1 MAGYRVALPLCVSLG
16 PGHSEHKGLI
26 RKAGDNVCEREGDCW
41 WGKGS
46 LLSGDESANK
56 TQELPGSRGQMHM

>member
-1 MAGYRVALPLCVSLG
+1 MCV
-16 PGHSEHKGLI
+16 
-26 RKAGDNVCEREGDCW
+26 RERECW